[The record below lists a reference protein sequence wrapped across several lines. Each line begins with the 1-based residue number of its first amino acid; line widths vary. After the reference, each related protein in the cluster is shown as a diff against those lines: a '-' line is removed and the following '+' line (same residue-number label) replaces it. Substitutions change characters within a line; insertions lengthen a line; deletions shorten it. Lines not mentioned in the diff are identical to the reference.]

1 MNRISTWED
10 TKLSPATLQATLK
23 ADLAACS
30 TNQSTAR
37 TTFVPMGYEEN
48 YAYPLLVWLHA
59 AGDDENQLRKVM
71 PLVSLQNYVA
81 IAPRAAS
88 TEKLCDEVAY
98 CWCQST
104 PGIGGAERRV
114 LHCVDLAMAQ
124 YNVAPAKVFLAG
136 YADGGT
142 MALRLG
148 LAHADKFAGVA
159 SFGGSF
165 PTCKAP
171 LRNFKTARKVNIL
184 MAQGRDSD
192 QYDEAEFCRDLRL
205 LHYAGMSTTF
215 RQYPGSDELTSTM
228 LTDLNAWMMEV
239 ATDGKQCGDTGRST
253 LWLDDLA

>member
-1 MNRISTWED
+1 MNRISTLGD
-10 TKLSPATLQATLK
+10 AKPSTATLQAELK

-37 TTFVPMGYEEN
+37 ATFVPMRYEEK

-59 AGDDENQLRKVM
+59 AGDDESQLRKIM

-81 IAPRAAS
+81 IAPRGAS
-88 TEKLCDEVAY
+88 TEELCNEVTY

-104 PGIGGAERRV
+104 QGICEAERRV
-114 LHCVDLAMAQ
+114 LHCVDSAMAQ
-124 YNVAPAKVFLAG
+124 YNVAPARVFLAG

-148 LAHADKFAGVA
+148 LAHADKFAGIA

-171 LRNFKTARKVNIL
+171 LRNLKAAREVNIL
-184 MAQGRDSD
+184 MAHGRDSG
-192 QYDEAEFCRDLRL
+192 QYKEAEFCRDLRL

-215 RQYPGSDELTSTM
+215 RQYPGFDELTSTM

-239 ATDGKQCGDTGRST
+239 ATGGRQCGDNGRAT